1 MSALQLDPTGSK
13 LTLRTRATGMLAA
26 LAHDLEISATELRGA
41 ARLEGDSWSGELEIP
56 VAGLRV
62 AGTLRGDT
70 LDPSGVS
77 DRDRREI
84 EQRIRDEVLRG
95 TDVVRVAASGA
106 TRDRGEAR
114 VTLVSGSAA
123 LQVTLSARDRDAG
136 AVGVTG
142 RCQLS
147 MASLGVREVKGPLGA
162 FKLKD
167 ALEVLFDLTLR
178 PAR

>member
-1 MSALQLDPTGSK
+1 
-13 LTLRTRATGMLAA
+13 MLAA
-26 LAHDLEISATELRGA
+26 LAHDLEISATELRGT
-41 ARLEGDSWSGELEIP
+41 ARLEGDAWSGELEIP

-77 DRDRREI
+77 ERDRREI
-84 EQRIRDEVLRG
+84 EQRVRDEVLRG
-95 TDVVRVAASGA
+95 TDVVRVVASGA
-106 TRDRGEAR
+106 TRARGEAR
-114 VTLVSGSAA
+114 VTLASGSAA
-123 LQVTLSARDRDAG
+123 QQVTLSTSDRDAG

-142 RCQLS
+142 SCQLS

-167 ALEVLFDLTLR
+167 GIEVLFDLTLR